1 MENKRN
7 YVQILVESLQK
18 KVHLLDQIMEKS
30 QEQHGILRVEPMDMD
45 AFEKCTIEK
54 TTYIE
59 ELDNV
64 DIGFEILYERIKEVL
79 KTHKADYAKEIL
91 QLQGLIAIITD
102 KSVAIQAMELR
113 NKEAI
118 EAYFSYTRK
127 RLKASKNS
135 TMAANNYYKN
145 MNRINRIDP
154 QILDTKK

>member
-1 MENKRN
+1 MENKKN

-45 AFEKCTIEK
+45 AFEKFTIEK

-59 ELDNV
+59 DLDKL

-79 KTHKADYAKEIL
+79 RIHKADYAKEIL
-91 QLQGLIAIITD
+91 QLQGLISIITD
-102 KSVAIQAMELR
+102 KSVAIQTMELR

-118 EAYFSYTRK
+118 EKYFSYARK
-127 RLKASKNS
+127 RLRTSKNAS
-135 TMAANNYYKN
+135 MAANNYYKN
-145 MNRINRIDP
+145 MNRVNRIDS
-154 QILDTKK
+154 QLLDTKK